1 MWKFKRKSGEN
12 QRKYGKIRIV
22 VYQRTYVRITLPKA
36 LWGSAVRA
44 VKAVVSVARPLLAVL
59 SMDLVADPPLK
70 AAIGRA

>member
-1 MWKFKRKSGEN
+1 M
-12 QRKYGKIRIV
+12 